1 MKQLILGVLITL
13 AVSIA
18 NALPGEARSLSLEE
32 ITLEQINLQGQV
44 QTWRLHKVCIDEQAY
59 LMLSKG
65 LTEPISISASFK
77 DGKPE
82 PCHIE
87 PSDRPGSK

>member
-13 AVSIA
+13 AASVSK
-18 NALPGEARSLSLEE
+18 ALPTEVRSLSLEE

-82 PCHIE
+82 PCHITPNE
-87 PSDRPGSK
+87 RPNSK